1 MVGPR
6 TEHWRPRWCFG
17 PLWMLAPEY
26 LILSPCEHRGRG
38 KTMWPKEMVSGAKR
52 CGTPLYHYHLPPWM
66 VLFAP
71 TTMDTW
77 QESSNPKLF
86 PSSGMIVSRGGWVV
100 GCQIQNDDPP
110 AIRIYCGE
118 LGMTTSLMVKVIF
131 VGILLMLHTRLRFGT
146 CVHSFCCVSMD
157 KMLQGF
163 VCIC

>member
-1 MVGPR
+1 MRQLESIMVGPR

-38 KTMWPKEMVSGAKR
+38 KTTGPKEMVSGAKR

-100 GCQIQNDDPP
+100 GCQIQQRRSSGDPDPLWGARDDDFFD
-110 AIRIYCGE
+110 GE
-118 LGMTTSLMVKVIF
+118 GNFRGDF
-131 VGILLMLHTRLRFGT
+131 VDVTYE
-146 CVHSFCCVSMD
+146 VE
-157 KMLQGF
+157 
-163 VCIC
+163 ICYMCA